1 MAKKAQTAFDRK
13 AVVGEIADSLIGLKG
28 AEAFKD
34 RLNSALRAAKSAGV
48 KWGSQRD
55 ESSFATDIANAIAA
69 KGANPNVLKQALH
82 TVKWCY
88 ENSVVLT
95 TTTASVMKRNAAVGA
110 VDDLMTGKPK
120 TIKAGSKGK
129 TKGTKAKTQATV
141 KHCGI
146 GLLQALEQEG
156 FVKWLNHFI
165 NKAEMMGIDSTSID
179 EEKLDLVRSTL
190 VDCGFAVMEDGEYKA
205 AIINAA
211 DNEVADDE

>member
-1 MAKKAQTAFDRK
+1 MAKQAKTAFDRK
-13 AVVGEIADSLIGLKG
+13 VVVGEIADSLIGLKG

-34 RLNSALRAAKSAGV
+34 RLNSALRAAKSAGI

-55 ESSFATDIANAIAA
+55 DGSFATDIAKAIAA
-69 KGANPNVLKQALH
+69 KGANPDVLKQALH

-95 TTTASVMKRNAAVGA
+95 TTTASAMKRNAAAGA

-120 TIKAGSKGK
+120 TIKAGSKGTK
-129 TKGTKAKTQATV
+129 TKGTKTQTTV

-156 FVKWLNHFI
+156 FVRWLNIFFD
-165 NKAEMMGIDSTSID
+165 KAEIMGIDSTSMD

-190 VDCGFAVMEDGEYKA
+190 VECGYAVLEEGEYKA
-205 AIINAA
+205 AIINAS